1 MEKDNGEKITSLIL
15 KGENMENLI
24 YLAPIAG
31 IIAVIFAGIKA
42 AMINKSD
49 AGNEKMKKFPALLQ
63 KVQRHSYSQIQDF
76 NCIRCRTFRSVRIWY

>member
-31 IIAVIFAGIKA
+31 IIAVIFAGKIILK
-42 AMINKSD
+42 N
-49 AGNEKMKKFPALLQ
+49 
-63 KVQRHSYSQIQDF
+63 
-76 NCIRCRTFRSVRIWY
+76 T

>member
-1 MEKDNGEKITSLIL
+1 
-15 KGENMENLI
+15 MENLI

-49 AGNEKMKKFPALLQ
+49 AGNEKMKEISALLQ
-63 KVQRHSYSQIQDF
+63 KVQRHFYSQNTRF
-76 NCIRCRTFRSVRIWY
+76 